1 MTASLYDFKV
11 KNIDGNEKSLKD
23 YEGKVLLVVNVA
35 SKCGFTP
42 QYKQLEEI
50 YKKYKDQGFEVLAF
64 PCNQFKAQ
72 EPGNESDIK
81 SFCEMNFGV
90 SFPLFAKVDVNG
102 KNAHPLFTQLKKDLP
117 GIMGTQMIKWN
128 FTKFLIDKNGHPF
141 SRYAPNENPM
151 DISKDIEK
159 LLKNN

>member
-50 YKKYKDQGFEVLAF
+50 YKKYRDQGFEVLAF

-117 GIMGTQMIKWN
+117 GILGTQMIKWN

-141 SRYAPNENPM
+141 SRYAPNENPK
-151 DISKDIEK
+151 DISADIEK
-159 LLKNN
+159 LLKK

>member
-11 KNIDGNEKSLKD
+11 KNIEGLEKSLKD

-35 SKCGFTP
+35 SQCGFTP

-64 PCNQFKAQ
+64 PCNQFKQQ
-72 EPGNESDIK
+72 EPGNEADIK

-102 KNAHPLFTQLKKDLP
+102 KNEHPLFAQLKKDLP
-117 GIMGTQMIKWN
+117 GILGTQMIKWN
-128 FTKFLIDKNGHPF
+128 FTKFLIDRNGHPF
-141 SRYAPNENPM
+141 SRYAPKDNPLDM
-151 DISKDIEK
+151 SGDIEK
-159 LLKNN
+159 LLKK